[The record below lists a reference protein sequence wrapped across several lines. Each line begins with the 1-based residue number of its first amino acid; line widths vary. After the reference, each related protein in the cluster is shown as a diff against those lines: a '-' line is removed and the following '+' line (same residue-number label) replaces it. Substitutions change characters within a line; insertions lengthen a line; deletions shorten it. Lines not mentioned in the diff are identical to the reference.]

1 VTNDKQPRRILANIL
16 VAKRDLTEVLVKGF
30 YSSMSCGFS
39 EFVHIRIEIDNGLEE
54 NKIGG
59 LKWII
64 TEKINLQLLKEYI
77 NEMYHGTAH

>member
-1 VTNDKQPRRILANIL
+1 
-16 VAKRDLTEVLVKGF
+16 
-30 YSSMSCGFS
+30 MSCGFS